1 MKARVLD
8 AGDVLGIV
16 DLLRDLGYQVVAPFR
31 DATGDTAFAPVTDE
45 NRDDVALHG
54 PNPLYPPKRYA
65 LPPIE
70 PLLEIRGRGAETSF
84 RPIVEA
90 PKVAVFGIRSCDVA
104 GVGHLDQFYLGGAY
118 RDLYYATRREQ
129 LLLVNVVC
137 TAPGVDI
144 GEACFCPCTDTGPA
158 AREGF
163 DLQLMD
169 LGGEWLVLA
178 GTERGER
185 LLQEPLFRRATPAHV
200 EARRAKLEALRTQF
214 KTYTSWFAAAVS
226 KVTRGEVSEGTWE
239 EIGRRC
245 LECGGCTYV
254 CPACTCFTVS
264 DRPAG
269 PDRTERV
276 RIWDS
281 CALSGFTRMA
291 GGHNPRKAVHDRR
304 NRRFYRKLSHHFIE
318 RERSVACVGCGRCA
332 EICHG
337 DVGMP
342 AVVELLRRG
351 TTNGAPHD
359 AAANGAAGGR
369 P

>member
-8 AGDVLGIV
+8 AADVLRVV
-16 DLLRDLGYQVVAPFR
+16 DLLRVLGYQVMAPF
-31 DATGDTAFAPVTDE
+31 DAEGGDGAFELVTDE
-45 NRDDVALHG
+45 NRDSIALHL
-54 PNPLYPPKRYA
+54 PNPLHPPKRYA

-70 PLLEIRGRGAETSF
+70 PLLEIRGHGAETTF
-84 RPIVEA
+84 RPTVEA
-90 PKVAVFGIRSCDVA
+90 PRVAVFGIRSCDVA
-104 GVGHLDQFYLGGAY
+104 GIEHLDRFFLEGTF
-118 RDLYYATRREQ
+118 RDIYYATRREA
-129 LLLVNVVC
+129 LFLVNVVC
-137 TAPGVDI
+137 TQPGVDI
-144 GEACFCPCTDTGPA
+144 GEFCFCPCTDTGPA
-158 AREGF
+158 ARDGF

-169 LGGEWLVLA
+169 LGGEWLALA
-178 GTERGER
+178 GTPRGEA
-185 LLQEPLFRRATPAHV
+185 LFDEPIFRRGAPEHL
-200 EARRAKLEALRTQF
+200 ERRRALLDALRTRF
-214 KTYTSWFAAAVS
+214 RTYTSWFAAAVS
-226 KVTRGEVSEGTWE
+226 RVTRGEVSEGTWE

-269 PDRTERV
+269 KDRTERV
-276 RIWDS
+276 RIWDF

-304 NRRFYRKLSHHFIE
+304 NRRFYRKLSHHFVE

-342 AVVELLRRG
+342 TVVELLRRG
-351 TTNGAPHD
+351 PE
-359 AAANGAAGGR
+359 AGGR
-369 P
+369 A

>member
-1 MKARVLD
+1 MKARVL
-8 AGDVLGIV
+8 APADVLRVV
-16 DLLRDLGYQVVAPFR
+16 DLLRAQGYQVMAPF
-31 DATGDTAFAPVTDE
+31 AEEGSDTAFAAVTDE
-45 NRDDVALHG
+45 NRDAIALHL
-54 PNPLYPPKRYA
+54 PNPLYPPKRFA

-70 PLLEIRGRGAETSF
+70 PLLELRGSGADTTF
-84 RPIVEA
+84 RPVLEA
-90 PKVAVFGIRSCDVA
+90 PRVAVFGIRSCDVA
-104 GVGHLDQFYLGGAY
+104 GIGHLDRFYLGGAY
-118 RDLYYATRREQ
+118 PDIYYATRRER
-129 LLLVNVVC
+129 LFLVNVVC
-137 TAPGVDI
+137 TEPGVDI

-169 LGGEWLVLA
+169 LGDEWLALA
-178 GTERGER
+178 GTPRGEA
-185 LLQEPLFRRATPAHV
+185 LFDVPIGEPIFRRGSGQHV
-200 EARRAKLEALRTQF
+200 ERRREILERLRGQF
-214 KTYTSWFAAAVS
+214 RTYTSWFAAAVTRVS
-226 KVTRGEVSEGTWE
+226 RGEVPEGTWE
-239 EIGRRC
+239 EIGNRC

-276 RIWDS
+276 RFWDS

-304 NRRFYRKLSHHFIE
+304 NRRFYRKLSYHFIQ

-351 TTNGAPHD
+351 PEKGVPEKI
-359 AAANGAAGGR
+359 GGE

>member
-8 AGDVLGIV
+8 SGDVLKVV
-16 DLLRDLGYQVVAPFR
+16 DLLRDSGYQVVAPF
-31 DATGDTAFAPVTDE
+31 AEPGGDGAFAPVTDE
-45 NRDDVALHG
+45 NRDAIALHL

-70 PLLEIRGRGAETSF
+70 PLLEIRSNGPGPAF
-84 RPIVEA
+84 RPLMEA
-90 PKVAVFGIRSCDVA
+90 PRVAVFGMRSCDLA
-104 GVGHLDQFYLGGAY
+104 GIDHLDRFYLGGTY
-118 RDLYYATRREQ
+118 RDIYYATRREA
-129 LLLVNVVC
+129 LFLVNVVC
-137 TAPGVDI
+137 TQPGVDI
-144 GEACFCPCTDTGPA
+144 GETCFCPCTDTGPA

-169 LGGEWLVLA
+169 LGGSEWLALA
-178 GTERGER
+178 GTARGEE
-185 LLQEPLFRRATPAHV
+185 LFEEPIFRRGTPEHL
-200 EARRAKLEALRTQF
+200 ARREALLEDLRSRFRTH
-214 KTYTSWFAAAVS
+214 TSWFAAAVA
-226 KVTRGEVSEGTWE
+226 KVSRGEVTEGTWE

-264 DRPAG
+264 DRPL
-269 PDRTERV
+269 DENRVERV

-304 NRRFYRKLSHHFIE
+304 NRRFYRKLSHHFIQ

-351 TTNGAPHD
+351 PE
-359 AAANGAAGGR
+359 AGGS